1 MLAHFLV
8 EETFSLSSRRLFVVH
23 GRILDGVVRRGQ
35 RVRAPSGLD
44 APVEAIEFVLL
55 SVNPGRENPALA
67 FRYRDVAELA
77 RWQALGLAGQTLELA
92 DGGELSR
99 DRDAAV

>member
-8 EETFSLSSRRLFVVH
+8 EKTFSLSSCQLFVVH
-23 GRILDGVVRRGQ
+23 GTILDGVVRRGQ

-44 APVEAIEFVLL
+44 TPVEAIAFVLL
-55 SVNPGRENPALA
+55 SVSPGRENPALA

-77 RWQALGLAGQTLELA
+77 RWQALGLAGRTLKLE
-92 DGGELSR
+92 DGELPR
-99 DRDAAV
+99 HRDAAV

>member
-1 MLAHFLV
+1 MSAHFLV
-8 EETFSLSSRRLFVVH
+8 EDTFRLARREIFVVH
-23 GRILDGVVRRGQ
+23 GRIVDGAVRSGQ

-55 SVNPGRENPALA
+55 SVSPGRENPALV
-67 FRYRDVAELA
+67 FRYRDVDELA
-77 RWQALGLAGQTLELA
+77 RWQALGLAGQTLELE

-99 DRDAAV
+99 DPDAAV